1 MNDCVFCRII
11 KREIPTKIEKETKN
25 LVVFRDIKPQ
35 ASIHLLIVPKKH
47 SKDIT
52 KIDDNVWVEIKN
64 TAIDL
69 ARENKLTGFRL
80 VNNTGKAALAS
91 HMHVHF
97 LGEVSIDRK
106 I

>member
-1 MNDCVFCRII
+1 MNDCIFCKII
-11 KREIPTKIEKETKN
+11 KGEIPTKIEKETEN
-25 LVVFRDIKPQ
+25 LVVFKDIKPQ

-52 KIDDNVWVEIKN
+52 EINDNIWVEIKN

-69 ARENKLTGFRL
+69 AKKNKLTGFRL
-80 VNNTGKAALAS
+80 VNNTGEAALVS
-91 HMHVHF
+91 HIHMHF
-97 LGEVSIDRK
+97 LGEVSTDRE